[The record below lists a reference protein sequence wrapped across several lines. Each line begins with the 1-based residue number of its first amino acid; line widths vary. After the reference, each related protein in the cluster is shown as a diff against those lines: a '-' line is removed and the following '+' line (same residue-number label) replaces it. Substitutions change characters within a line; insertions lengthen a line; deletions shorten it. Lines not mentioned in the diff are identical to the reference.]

1 MRKITYTFPIN
12 SPVAA
17 VAGVTFTG
25 GIVDGPVVRFTNPL
39 INGQRVA
46 AKIEGK
52 PELAA
57 AVAAASL
64 PLCEGEIE
72 YRKAAND
79 YANAVYAYDAADD
92 MDFTKRIVADKA
104 YEALEAVYAQFPA
117 TKLLNKV
124 IAYSKAGHWAKRNAG
139 EVALNA
145 IENGTSV
152 VDAYAK
158 MVADWTVHAIA
169 SVD

>member
-1 MRKITYTFPIN
+1 MRKITYTFPANAPI
-12 SPVAA
+12 AA

-25 GIVDGPVVRFTNPL
+25 GIVDGPVVRFAAPL

-64 PLCEGEIE
+64 PLCEGEAD
-72 YRKAAND
+72 YRKAANA

-92 MDFTKRIVADKA
+92 MDFAKRIAADKA
-104 YEALEAVYAQFPA
+104 YEALEVVYAQFPA
-117 TKLLNKV
+117 TKLLNEV
-124 IAYSKAGHWAKRNAG
+124 IAYSKADHWAKMNAG
-139 EVALNA
+139 NVALSA

-152 VDAYAK
+152 SDAHAK
-158 MVADWTVHAIA
+158 MVADWTAHAIA
-169 SVD
+169 NVD